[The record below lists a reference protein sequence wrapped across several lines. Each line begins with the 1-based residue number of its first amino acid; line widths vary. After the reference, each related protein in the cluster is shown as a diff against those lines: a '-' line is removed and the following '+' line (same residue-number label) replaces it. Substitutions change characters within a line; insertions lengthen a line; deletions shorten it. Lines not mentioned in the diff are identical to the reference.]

1 MAIIIITTSFSNYS
15 NVWTKEETDTLYW
28 YYEQSRQ
35 TDDHIGAIVQ
45 SYADNG
51 SSNKTRIAVIQQL
64 LVQDVITLLEYD
76 DLMAAEDLLTIESN
90 AQSPHSMVA
99 YKVGLPIDGNSGG
112 RANDS
117 QRSDVNNDIVCMAK
131 NTITDDIQMLKQRI
145 LSDDKGKSLQ
155 WLQTTLLDC
164 CAVKLTLKRLS
175 NVSAICSD
183 VCFELEPIP
192 LHYSRKQTTMNEAF
206 SKITAVKN
214 VYSCS
219 LP

>member
-1 MAIIIITTSFSNYS
+1 M
-15 NVWTKEETDTLYW
+15 YW

-51 SSNKTRIAVIQQL
+51 SYTKTRIAVIQQL

-90 AQSPHSMVA
+90 AQSPNSMTV
-99 YKVGLPIDGNSGG
+99 YNVDNGNDVDVDNGGSHGGGLDNQRNGGGGGNHN
-112 RANDS
+112 RND
-117 QRSDVNNDIVCMAK
+117 VVCMSK

-164 CAVKLTLKRLS
+164 CHVKLTLKRLLKATS
-175 NVSAICSD
+175 IDSD

-192 LHYSRKQTTMNEAF
+192 LHYSRKLTRT
-206 SKITAVKN
+206 
-214 VYSCS
+214 
-219 LP
+219 